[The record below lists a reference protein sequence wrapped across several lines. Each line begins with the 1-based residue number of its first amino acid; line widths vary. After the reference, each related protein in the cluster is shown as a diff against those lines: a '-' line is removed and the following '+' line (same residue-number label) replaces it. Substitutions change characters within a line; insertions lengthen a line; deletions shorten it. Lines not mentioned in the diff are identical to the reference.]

1 MSCRLIRAGL
11 PRTTLDAMSTPAPS
25 RLAFVDNF
33 RLWLTVLVVLHHAA
47 VIYSPLP
54 AWPFHEPGRGPTSDL
69 LLLFLVLN
77 QLWFMSAFFAVSGL
91 FAPGSLDRKGA
102 RAFAADRLRRLGIPL
117 LAFLVVLNPLMNLH
131 TFPAAGAETS
141 PLRWLV
147 TTAAPRYMWFVETL
161 LVMSLVYAGWRYLRR
176 GRPAAP
182 VVGRGVPGPATVLT
196 FVTGLTAAVWL
207 WRTVV
212 PSETYW
218 PVVGLPTPDHLPLY
232 VAFFWL
238 GTLALRRGWL
248 DALTVRAGWTGAG
261 AALAGAVVYLAVVVA
276 FPDTFAGRGSW
287 QSLVA
292 AGATVTAALGLTTAV
307 LVLFR
312 TGFATQGPRLRFL
325 ADNAYAVYFVHG
337 PVLVLLG
344 RVLAPVEAPA
354 VAKFALLAAV
364 ALPVCWAVARGT
376 RAIPGARR
384 IL

>member
-1 MSCRLIRAGL
+1 MSA
-11 PRTTLDAMSTPAPS
+11 SAPS
-25 RLAFVDNF
+25 RLAFVDNL

-54 AWPFHEPGRGPTSDL
+54 AWPFHEPGRGPTSAL
-69 LLLFLVLN
+69 LLVFLVLN
-77 QLWFMSAFFAVSGL
+77 QLWFMSAFFAISGL
-91 FAPGSLDRKGA
+91 FAPGSVDRKGA
-102 RAFAADRLRRLGIPL
+102 RAFAADRLRRLGTPL

-131 TFPAAGAETS
+131 TYPAAGADMS
-141 PLRWLV
+141 PLHWLV

-176 GRPAAP
+176 GRPEAP
-182 VVGRGVPGPATVLT
+182 VVDRGMPGPATVLA
-196 FVTGLTAAVWL
+196 FAAGLTAAVWL

-238 GTLALRRGWL
+238 GTLAPRRGWL

-261 AALAGAVVYLAVVVA
+261 AALAGAAVYLAVVVA
-276 FPDTFAGRGSW
+276 SPDTFAGRGSW
-287 QSLVA
+287 QSLVV

-312 TGFATQGPRLRFL
+312 SRFAAQGPRLRFL
-325 ADNAYAVYFVHG
+325 SDNAYAVYFVHG

-344 RVLAPVEAPA
+344 RALAPIDAPA

-376 RAIPGARR
+376 RAIPVARR
-384 IL
+384 IF